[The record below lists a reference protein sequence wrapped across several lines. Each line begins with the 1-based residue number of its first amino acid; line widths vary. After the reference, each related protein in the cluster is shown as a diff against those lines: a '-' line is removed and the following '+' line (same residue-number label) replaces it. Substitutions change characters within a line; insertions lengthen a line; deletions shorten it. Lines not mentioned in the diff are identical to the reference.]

1 MLVSKHLKTLDT
13 ILSLITGGA
22 LWELLKSVVPEFK
35 DRFDR
40 YLQARKEL
48 YSHIDPILKASD
60 ELYGKIL
67 SLSKEDFNTF
77 INPENS
83 NSENVAQNK
92 LYIYYLFAQFWAQL
106 ERFRIKNQ
114 YYSISRF
121 KKGRQLLL
129 FLETFES
136 RSFRLLDRPVQ
147 RIIGELLIEHSTT
160 NFNVMSLSQFSNYL
174 ESSESNIKLWISQL
188 ENKMMATS
196 EKAERQRVLLYG
208 TIMAL
213 LINHFDSKSKMI
225 RKRKIYWNKLSINS
239 KELMKNVLLKKYI
252 HFISTSDFELK
263 D

>member
-121 KKGRQLLL
+121 KK
-129 FLETFES
+129 
-136 RSFRLLDRPVQ
+136 
-147 RIIGELLIEHSTT
+147 
-160 NFNVMSLSQFSNYL
+160 
-174 ESSESNIKLWISQL
+174 
-188 ENKMMATS
+188 
-196 EKAERQRVLLYG
+196 
-208 TIMAL
+208 
-213 LINHFDSKSKMI
+213 
-225 RKRKIYWNKLSINS
+225 
-239 KELMKNVLLKKYI
+239 
-252 HFISTSDFELK
+252 
-263 D
+263 